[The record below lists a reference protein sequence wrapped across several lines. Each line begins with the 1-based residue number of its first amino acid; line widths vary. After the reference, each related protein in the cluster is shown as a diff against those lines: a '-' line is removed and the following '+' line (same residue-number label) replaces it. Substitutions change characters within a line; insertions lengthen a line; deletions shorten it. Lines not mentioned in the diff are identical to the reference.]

1 MKVHIKSYTLI
12 RIYHTHKL
20 QLIPLITVQHT
31 SKIQGSA
38 VEDFIQLTAFD
49 LCHDKD
55 KIKWEPI
62 TN

>member
-1 MKVHIKSYTLI
+1 MHIVHINCNLSLLSLY
-12 RIYHTHKL
+12 RIC
-20 QLIPLITVQHT
+20 T

-38 VEDFIQLTAFD
+38 VEDFIQLTIFN

-62 TN
+62 AGYQYTVYVKVI